1 MDKIPLPPSPVYPD
15 LEKVLDNLAHH
26 LKGESPLFQLPYQ
39 IFAETVAQAP
49 IAISIT
55 DKKANIQYVNQEFV
69 RVTGYESVDIIGQNE
84 SILSDKRT
92 PRHVYYDLWH
102 TISRKKIWQG
112 RLINRHKNGRRYLSD
127 LIIAPMLDEH
137 EVVTHYIGM
146 HRDIT
151 ASYEAEKIA
160 INQKQLIESVVNASP
175 FAMVVLDDQDQ
186 VILDNQLY
194 KALVSDLGK
203 GEPARYFL
211 RLLRDEMG
219 ESWTQLQSREEGF
232 NNREFRVETR
242 KFQGARWFSCAG
254 NWFVEK
260 KVNADAF
267 FEDHSKSYLVLTLTD
282 ITRQRRQMEAL
293 HIQTLKTLMAEDE
306 RIRGIRET
314 LLGAIH
320 QIHLPM
326 NQIKAAESILRH
338 KQDEQNSGL
347 LAILQQIQQS
357 GGAAIATMQ
366 KCIPEIFQTAVMA
379 INLNQI
385 LHEVLLLCEQR
396 LLSNAIEV
404 HWQPQSDLPSLLGS
418 ENRLRILFKQLIDNA
433 IEAMCQSTR
442 DGRKA
447 DELQQLTIS
456 TKTDGELIY
465 VTVADT
471 GPGIP
476 VSLRSK
482 VFEPF
487 YTTQHKGMGQ
497 TGMGLVIAREIVN
510 QHQGLID
517 IDVDYAEGCRIKVS
531 FPVRS
536 AAGLKG

>member
-1 MDKIPLPPSPVYPD
+1 MDKISLSTSLQTHPE
-15 LEKVLDNLAHH
+15 LEKVLNKFSH
-26 LKGESPLFQLPYQ
+26 LKSEGALFKLPYQ
-39 IFAETVAQAP
+39 IFIETVAQAP

-55 DKKANIQYVNQEFV
+55 DKKANIQYVNQYFTK
-69 RVTGYESVDIIGQNE
+69 VTGYEAADIIGQNE

-112 RLINRHKNGRRYLSD
+112 QLINRHKNGRRYLSD
-127 LIIAPMLDEH
+127 LTIAPMLDEH
-137 EVVTHYIGM
+137 GIITHYIGM

-151 ASYEAEKIA
+151 ESYEAEKKA
-160 INQKQLIESVVNASP
+160 VNQRLLIESVVNASP

-211 RLLRDEMG
+211 KLLREEMG
-219 ESWTQLQSREEGF
+219 GSWAQLQSREQGF

-242 KFQGARWFSCAG
+242 GFQRVRWFSCAG
-254 NWFVEK
+254 NWFVERA
-260 KVNADAF
+260 VNADAF
-267 FEDHSKSYLVLTLTD
+267 FEDQSKHYLVLTLTD

-306 RIRGIRET
+306 RIRSIRET

-326 NQIKAAESILRH
+326 NQIKAAEAILRC

-357 GGAAIATMQ
+357 GAAAVATMQ
-366 KCIPEIFQTAVMA
+366 KCIPEIFVTAITPV
-379 INLNQI
+379 NLNQI
-385 LHEVLLLCEQR
+385 LHEVLLLCDQR
-396 LLSNAIEV
+396 LLSNDIEV
-404 HWQPQSDLPSLLGS
+404 HWQPQGDLPTLLGS

-433 IEAMCQSTR
+433 IEAMRRVASEKTNTPQR
-442 DGRKA
+442 
-447 DELQQLTIS
+447 LTLH
-456 TKTDGELIY
+456 TDTDGDLVY
-465 VTVADT
+465 VTIADT

-476 VSLRSK
+476 ADQRSK

-517 IDVDYAEGCRIKVS
+517 IDADQTQAGCRVKIS
-531 FPVRS
+531 FPVRR
-536 AAGLKG
+536 AAGLEG